1 MDKYNWD
8 LTRMFKNENEYKNAI
23 NEVNKLLD
31 EIVLYKGKILESSK
45 SLLEVLKIDSRIDYL
60 IERLYVYS
68 FLGYYINMSDIK
80 FIKYKEEIL
89 SLCNKSDSLRS
100 FMIPELLSSDFSLI
114 EKYISEN
121 ENLEKYRFMLEKTF
135 RYKDHTLSE
144 CEEKLLSDMS
154 DVFRIPESTYE
165 ELDNTDIKFDK
176 VIDEDGKKVEL
187 TTSNY
192 STFLMS
198 KNRNVRKT
206 AFKKEYKFYKE
217 HINTISSLYIGQ
229 VKSNAF
235 ISKTR
240 KFDDIL
246 SSALFSDRVD
256 KKLYNNL
263 IKVTDKNIKYL
274 QEFYKNKGKV
284 LGYKLHMY
292 DLYVNTSITLDKKI
306 DYESAIKIVNDA
318 LKPLGKDYLDKFNY
332 LLNNNAVDVY
342 PKKAKRS
349 GAYEWGSYD
358 ALPYVSLNYE
368 NNMDSVS
375 TLAHEMGHAMHS
387 YLSNEHQDFIY
398 AGYPIFLAEI
408 ASTVNEV
415 LLSNYLINNTN
426 DKDEK
431 IYYLVE
437 FLDKFKATVYRQV
450 MFAEFEKIIHE
461 KYENNEA
468 LTMELLCDTYLKLN
482 KKYFSPSVVVD
493 DDIKY
498 EWARI
503 PHFYTSFYV
512 YKYATG
518 FISALLIADK
528 LINDNDNF
536 RDKYIEF
543 LSSGGSDYPLNLL
556 KKLGIDIEN
565 EETLN
570 RAFDIFNEKL
580 KYLESL
586 ESGE

>member
-8 LTRMFKNENEYKNAI
+8 LTRMFKNEKEYRNTI

-31 EIVLYKGKILESSK
+31 EIVLYKGKILESNK
-45 SLLEVLKIDSRIDYL
+45 TLLEVLNLDSKIDYL
-60 IERLYVYS
+60 TERLYVYS
-68 FLGYYINMSDIK
+68 FLGYYANMSDIK

-100 FMIPELLSSDFSLI
+100 FMTPELLSSDYSLI

-121 ENLEKYRFMLEKTF
+121 EYLEKYRFMLEKIF
-135 RYKDHTLSE
+135 RYKSHTLSE
-144 CEEKLLSDMS
+144 CEEKLLSDAS
-154 DVFRIPESTYE
+154 DIFRIPESTYE
-165 ELDNTDIKFDK
+165 ELDNTDIKFDTVK
-176 VIDEDGKKVEL
+176 DENGKKVEL

-198 KNRNVRKT
+198 KNRTVRKT

-240 KFDDIL
+240 KYDSIL
-246 SSALFSDRVD
+246 DFAVFSDKVD
-256 KKLYNNL
+256 KTLYNNL
-263 IKVTDKNIKYL
+263 IKITDKNIKYL
-274 QEFYKNKGKV
+274 KEFYKHKSKT

-292 DLYVNTSITLDKKI
+292 DLYVNTAIVPDKKI
-306 DYESAIKIVNDA
+306 DYETAIEIVNEA
-318 LKPLGKDYLDKFNY
+318 LKPLGKEYLDKFNY

-349 GAYEWGSYD
+349 GAYEWGSYNT
-358 ALPYVSLNYE
+358 LPFVSLNYE
-368 NNMDSVS
+368 NNIDSVS

-426 DKDEK
+426 DKNEK

-450 MFAEFEKIIHE
+450 MFCEFEKIIHE
-461 KYENNEA
+461 KYENNEV

-482 KKYFSPSVVVD
+482 KKHFSPTVVVD

-536 RDKYIEF
+536 KDKYIEF